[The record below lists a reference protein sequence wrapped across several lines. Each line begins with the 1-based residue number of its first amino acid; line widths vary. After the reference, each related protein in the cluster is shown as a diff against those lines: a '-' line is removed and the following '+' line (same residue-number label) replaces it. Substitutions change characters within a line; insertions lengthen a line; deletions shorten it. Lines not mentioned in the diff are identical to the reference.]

1 MILVDPL
8 APRRAPW
15 RGGVG
20 CLLISDE
27 SVTELLDFAKRIRLR
42 LAWYRHRRFNEA
54 PYYELTP
61 RWRKIALEAGAR
73 PVSRRE
79 LTEGMQRWRSRNSN

>member
-8 APRRAPW
+8 GPRQAPW
-15 RGGVG
+15 RGGIG
-20 CLLISDE
+20 CLIISDE
-27 SVTELLDFAKRIRLR
+27 SVAELLDFAQRVRLR

-73 PVSRRE
+73 SVTRRE
-79 LTEGMQRWRSRNSN
+79 LREGMRRWIARNSN